1 MRIIFGDFPK
11 MKIDHKYWAKM
22 GFWTIEQS
30 AALLIGE
37 DPDTIT
43 VGGGLAASCPS
54 ETRFRYQKMFRLLDS
69 HIRMSGI
76 GSNNSPTEVIEWA
89 LHAKVDPPQA
99 LVDAVRAQGRSLI
112 ETRAHSASEEKPLG
126 ERERNTLLRMII
138 GMAIGGYGYDPDA
151 GKSDV
156 APTVFKDLDKLGL
169 EGAEQT
175 IRNKL
180 RDASQLL
187 PGDWKSRWKGGSN

>member
-1 MRIIFGDFPK
+1 MRAAPDYN
-11 MKIDHKYWAKM
+11 YWAKHSY
-22 GFWTIEQS
+22 WTIEQS
-30 AALLIGE
+30 TALLIGA
-37 DPDTIT
+37 DPEAILNGAD
-43 VGGGLAASCPS
+43 LSPACP
-54 ETRFRYQKMFRLLDS
+54 TPQRDAYMKMFRLLDT
-69 HIRMSGI
+69 HIRMAPV
-76 GSNNSPTEVIEWA
+76 GSNIPPTEVIDWA
-89 LHAKVDPPQA
+89 LHAKVDPPPA
-99 LVDAVRAQGRSLI
+99 LVEAVRAQGRSLI
-112 ETRAHSASEEKPLG
+112 EKRAQEAGEEKPIG

-138 GMAIGGYGYDPDA
+138 GMAIGGYGYDPEA

-187 PGDWKSRWKGGSN
+187 PGDWKSRWKGGAN